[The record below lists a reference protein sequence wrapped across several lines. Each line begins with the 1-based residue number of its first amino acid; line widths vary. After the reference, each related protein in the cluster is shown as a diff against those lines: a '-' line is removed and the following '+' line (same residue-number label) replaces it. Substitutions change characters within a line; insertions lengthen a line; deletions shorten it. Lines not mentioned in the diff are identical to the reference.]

1 MVRSMHHTHFVLSEK
16 EYNTLK
22 NKARQSGLSMS
33 GLLRNLIMGKRI
45 RARPSDAIKELYMEI
60 NKIGVNINQVAR
72 NSNAGADPESC
83 AAQALFLLKKV
94 YVKMDRI
101 ADG

>member
-1 MVRSMHHTHFVLSEK
+1 MARMLRHTHFVLSEK
-16 EYNTLK
+16 EYDTLRD
-22 NKARQSGLSMS
+22 KAKQSGLSMS
-33 GLLRNLIMGKRI
+33 GFLRSIIMGKRI
-45 RARPSDAIKELYMEI
+45 RARPHEAIKDLYTEI

-94 YVKMDRI
+94 YILMDRI
-101 ADG
+101 ANG